1 MYLVLSFGIHNFK
14 VQKAWEARDAEAQK
28 LQDSYNQF
36 KNDCLDPDWLNEVE
50 KRVRGS
56 KPGQDVLVSAMRER
70 FGTFDPALRK
80 EEAKKDE
87 TPVPVAQVATTGST
101 PVGISVNKG
110 SSGKVI

>member
-36 KNDCLDPDWLNEVE
+36 KNDCLDPEWLNDVE
-50 KRVRGS
+50 KKVRGS
-56 KPGQDVLVSAMRER
+56 KPGQEVLVSAMRER
-70 FGTFDPALRK
+70 FGTFDPTLRK
-80 EEAKKDE
+80 EETKKE
-87 TPVPVAQVATTGST
+87 EVPIPVVPAASTGSA
-101 PVGISVNKG
+101 PVGIAVNKS